1 VADVDP
7 ADLPDERAA
16 LAALEAAPFVVSLE
30 LRTSAVTDRAD
41 VVLPVAAVPEK
52 AGTFLNWE
60 CRPGTF
66 EVALDVPGVESD
78 LVVLGRIADEM
89 DVHLG
94 LPDATAARREL
105 GTLPGLHRSPLS
117 PPHH

>member
-1 VADVDP
+1 
-7 ADLPDERAA
+7 
-16 LAALEAAPFVVSLE
+16 
-30 LRTSAVTDRAD
+30 TSAVTDRAD

-60 CRPGTF
+60 GRPGTF

-89 DVHLG
+89 DVDLG
-94 LPDATAARREL
+94 LPDAAAARREL
-105 GTLPGLHRSPLS
+105 GTLAGWQGTRAPGPAGPARRAGPARPGRGGPGHLAPAARHRPDARR
-117 PPHH
+117 